1 MYLRL
6 ILMDKQTKRQMDGQR
21 YISDSKTAFA
31 AEHVSSY
38 HNKHPKIV
46 FYSKK

>member
-21 YISDSKTAFA
+21 YIYDSKSAFA

-38 HNKHPKIV
+38 KASENS
-46 FYSKK
+46 FLF